1 METLT
6 RWWKSLWILSIPPKI
21 RHFIFRL
28 AQNSIPTAENLY
40 HRHCLSSPVCPRCN
54 LCYESVQHA
63 LFECKFMKKAWS
75 GTFFNSAIKGIKHL
89 NMLDIILYIQ
99 LNFSKDAF
107 NLFLCML
114 WKCWN
119 ARNAAVFRNQES
131 KPMRIEQEAQDY
143 LDFYQAAQ
151 DKRRT
156 QTQSTTD
163 LNLLAWE
170 PPPVG
175 TLKLNTDAAVFTHQN
190 RTGGGALV
198 RDHSGKVLAATTFNR
213 MGQMQP
219 QVAEGWVLLEGLKW
233 CRDNGL
239 NIQHIEVDCKN
250 LLTDL
255 QSTNENLS
263 SYGTI
268 INAIRRMLSSL
279 PTVTLHHTRRQGNT
293 EAHNLAQMSIGLDNT
308 WSWNS
313 QDPYPFLL

>member
-1 METLT
+1 MDTFT
-6 RWWKSLWILSIPPKI
+6 RWWRSLCSLPIPPKI

-28 AQNSIPTAENLY
+28 AQNSIPTAQNLY

-54 LCYESVQHA
+54 LCYESVKHA
-63 LFECKFMKKAWS
+63 LFECRFMKKAWS
-75 GTFFNSAIKGIKHL
+75 
-89 NMLDIILYIQ
+89 
-99 LNFSKDAF
+99 DAF

-131 KPMRIEQEAQDY
+131 KPLRIEQEAQDY

-151 DKRRT
+151 DKQRM

-163 LNLLAWE
+163 LDILVWE

-175 TLKLNTDAAVFTHQN
+175 SLKLNTDAAISPHQN

-198 RDHSGKVLAATTFNR
+198 HDHSGKVLAATAFNR

-219 QVAEGWVLLEGLKW
+219 QVAEGWVLLESLKW

-250 LLTDL
+250 LITDL

-268 INAIRRMLSSL
+268 INSIRRMFSSL
-279 PTVTLHHTRRQGNT
+279 PTVFLHHTRRQRNT
-293 EAHNLAQMSIGLDNT
+293 AAHNLAQMSIGLDNT

-313 QDPYPFLL
+313 QDPCPFLL